1 MVQIN
6 LEKQV
11 AIVTGAGRGLGKAI
25 SRKLAEA
32 GASVMVSD
40 LILENAEEVAAE
52 IKEKGGTAKAFQI
65 DVTDKAAM
73 DAMIDGV
80 VAEYGKLDVMV
91 NNAGYNVIKLFA
103 DSDISEFNKLVD
115 INLKG
120 VYHGCHAAVR
130 HMIKQREGKIVN
142 TSSQAGKAPFDYH
155 SMYSATKFGVIGM
168 SQVLAKE
175 LGKYNINVNCI
186 CPGIVR
192 TEMWEQNLREY
203 DGYDNSVDPETRWG
217 RVVSNIP
224 MKRPQEPEDMANAVL
239 FLCSDLARN
248 ISGQAIN
255 INGGQVCV

>member
-1 MVQIN
+1 MININ

-11 AIVTGAGRGLGKAI
+11 AIVTGAGRGIGKAI
-25 SRKLAEA
+25 SLKLAEA
-32 GASVMVSD
+32 GAEVMVAD
-40 LILENAEEVAAE
+40 LLMENAEEVVAE
-52 IKEKGGTAKAFQI
+52 ITAKGGKAKAFKI
-65 DVTDKAAM
+65 DVTDQAAVEHF
-73 DAMIDGV
+73 IGGV
-80 VAEYGKLDVMV
+80 ATEYGKLDILV
-91 NNAGYNVIKLFA
+91 NNAGYNVIKLFE
-103 DSDISEFNKLVD
+103 DSDISEFDKLVD
-115 INLKG
+115 INLRG
-120 VYHGCHAAVR
+120 VYHGCRAAVKY
-130 HMIKQREGKIVN
+130 MIKQGYGKIVN

-217 RVVSNIP
+217 RVVANIP
-224 MKRPQEPEDMANAVL
+224 MKRPQTPEDMANAVL
-239 FLCSDLARN
+239 FLCSDLAKN
-248 ISGQAIN
+248 ISGQALN

>member
-1 MVQIN
+1 MVSIN
-6 LEKQV
+6 LEKQT
-11 AIVTGAGRGLGKAI
+11 AIVTGAGRGLGRAI
-25 SRKLAEA
+25 SLKLAEA
-32 GASVMVSD
+32 GAIVMVAD
-40 LILENAEEVAAE
+40 LLMENAEEVVEE
-52 IKEKGGTAKAFQI
+52 IKANGGNAKAFQI
-65 DVTDKAAM
+65 DVTDQAAVTEL
-73 DAMIDGV
+73 IDSV
-80 VAEYGKLDVMV
+80 VADYGKLDILV
-91 NNAGYNVIKLFA
+91 NNAGYNVIKLFE
-103 DSDISEFNKLVD
+103 DSDISEFNKLVN

-120 VYHGCHAAVR
+120 VYHGCRAAVK
-130 HMIKQREGKIVN
+130 HMIKQGGGKIVN

-168 SQVLAKE
+168 SQVMAKE

-217 RVVSNIP
+217 RVVANIP

-239 FLCSDLARN
+239 FLCSDLAKN
-248 ISGQAIN
+248 ISGQALN